1 MTKRAKE
8 TKRTKITTIAVI
20 ISVIVAIIVIVS
32 ARSSYLAS
40 RPIGGEIMFVFLPF
54 IVYEFCETTT
64 LAIDVFGKKS
74 NSRK

>member
-20 ISVIVAIIVIVS
+20 ISIIVAVILIVS

-40 RPIGGEIMFVFLPF
+40 RPMGGEMMFVFLPV
-54 IVYEFCETTT
+54 IVYGFCKNIT
-64 LAIDVFGKKS
+64 LSIDVFGKKS
-74 NSRK
+74 KK